1 MLANFKQ
8 TNKNTKVNE
17 INTIWN
23 GTKFI
28 SLEQD

>member
-1 MLANFKQ
+1 MLASFKQ
-8 TNKNTKVNE
+8 KNTKVNE

-23 GTKFI
+23 GTKVI